1 MKNVANAVANIDW
14 PKLQVQKLYLLHLT
28 ETGHDNPE
36 LWGVIHLI
44 DAIQDAAVEDGVVTE
59 AEAFAQG
66 ETA

>member
-1 MKNVANAVANIDW
+1 MKNVAKTIASIDW

-28 ETGHDNPE
+28 EIGHDTPA

-59 AEAFAQG
+59 AEAFIA
-66 ETA
+66 